1 LGLVLLF
8 LLVTVSDLTYIG
20 CARSGK
26 TENGAREKNSH
37 RGAADDEA
45 SSFGVGN
52 MSCVHVCLPFI
63 SVMNILVCWLFGFQ
77 QDSCFIRLAYGE
89 IILISD

>member
-1 LGLVLLF
+1 MMKLL
-8 LLVTVSDLTYIG
+8 
-20 CARSGK
+20 R
-26 TENGAREKNSH
+26 
-37 RGAADDEA
+37 
-45 SSFGVGN
+45 FGVGN